1 MEEDIALPDSL
12 RGESG
17 LFFCSFESVMLL
29 SGTTS
34 SFSFIS
40 LFTLRFLGSDWLEL
54 FSLRGLRGLSAS
66 LAISLNISFSLGIF
80 CS

>member
-17 LFFCSFESVMLL
+17 LFLCSFESVMLL

-40 LFTLRFLGSDWLEL
+40 LFSLRFLGSDWLEL